1 MAAITNANVKNGA
14 SPAAYLQNV
23 LNKTVLENLEPE
35 LYFYQYGKQATAPTG
50 AYTVS
55 WARFDQLTRTVAQA
69 TLVEGTTPTEV
80 AGTYTVVQATPAQYG
95 IHVIITDLL
104 LKTAPTS
111 IVTDAGREIAAN
123 MGRIID
129 QVVQAELVTGTNV
142 IYANG
147 ALNRAALA
155 STDVVT
161 GADLA
166 KATTKL
172 RSLNAK
178 PISMGC
184 YVGIVHSFVA
194 GNIRNTSSGL
204 WLEANKYVT
213 NETILNGETGKLD
226 GIRIME
232 TSNVTTIASTTT
244 VYPSYILGVGAY
256 GVTDWQS
263 METFYETV
271 GSGGTADPLH
281 QRATVGGKV
290 AFAAKILQQNALLR
304 IESGATAI

>member
-23 LNKTVLENLEPE
+23 LNKSVLENIEPE
-35 LYFYQYGKQATAPTG
+35 LYFYGYGKQATAPTG

-69 TLVEGTTPTEV
+69 TLTEGTTPTEV

-147 ALNRAALA
+147 RVSRATVTA
-155 STDVVT
+155 TDFVT
-161 GADLA
+161 GLELGN
-166 KATTKL
+166 ATTKL

-178 PISMGC
+178 PFDMGC
-184 YVGIVHSFVA
+184 YVGVVHSFVA

-213 NETILNGETGKLD
+213 NEKMLNGEIGKLA
-226 GIRIME
+226 GIRIVE

-244 VYPSYILGVGAY
+244 VYPSYIMGQGAY

-271 GSGGTADPLH
+271 GSSGTADPLH
-281 QRATVGGKV
+281 QRATVGGKI
-290 AFAAKILQQNALLR
+290 AFAAKILQQNALVRL
-304 IESGATAI
+304 ESGATVV

>member
-1 MAAITNANVKNGA
+1 M
-14 SPAAYLQNV
+14 
-23 LNKTVLENLEPE
+23 
-35 LYFYQYGKQATAPTG
+35 
-50 AYTVS
+50 VS
-55 WARFDQLTRTVAQA
+55 
-69 TLVEGTTPTEV
+69 TLSSL
-80 AGTYTVVQATPAQYG
+80 
-95 IHVIITDLL
+95 IFSS
-104 LKTAPTS
+104 KTAPTS

-142 IYANG
+142 IYAND
-147 ALNRAALA
+147 AVNRAALA
-155 STDVVT
+155 ATDVVT

-213 NETILNGETGKLD
+213 NETILNGETGNSMVFVLWKRLTLLQSRLLLQYTLHTFLVLVLTVWLI
-226 GIRIME
+226 GSLWRL
-232 TSNVTTIASTTT
+232 TTK
-244 VYPSYILGVGAY
+244 
-256 GVTDWQS
+256 Q
-263 METFYETV
+263 
-271 GSGGTADPLH
+271 
-281 QRATVGGKV
+281 
-290 AFAAKILQQNALLR
+290 
-304 IESGATAI
+304 